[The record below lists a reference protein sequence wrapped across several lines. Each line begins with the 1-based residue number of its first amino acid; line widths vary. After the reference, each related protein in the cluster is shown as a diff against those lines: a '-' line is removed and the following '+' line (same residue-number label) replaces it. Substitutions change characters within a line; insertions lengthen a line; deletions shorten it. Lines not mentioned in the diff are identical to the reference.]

1 MSSISKYIALLYKS
15 REQTPQHQLEL
26 IKDINRRGFLKQ
38 ITQITLFSAFANQCC
53 AVPSEYTSF
62 LPDMGDSDRATLSPT
77 EANFLG
83 RQVIQDIS
91 NQGDML
97 PDYDVLAYLN
107 DIGSVLAS
115 YSPLAGQDFNFYI
128 IKEKDINAFALPG
141 GYICVYNGLIYC
153 TLSEA
158 ELTGVMAHE
167 ISHVVQHHIF
177 RNIANYQREQW
188 KALAG
193 ILAGGLMAVANPA
206 AGMLAINSTQGI
218 AMQNMLSFS
227 RDFEREA
234 DRIGQKIMYNA
245 GYDPHAMPSF
255 FQRLKDANRFND
267 NEAYAFLR
275 THPVTSE
282 RLSEAEERANDL
294 TVKMRP
300 DSPSFLLVREKCRIR
315 QIGTDDAF
323 KFYTNALKSKKYTS
337 IDSQYYGVAFAAY
350 TDKKYAVGLNSIAKM
365 SDPAYRDHPASISL
379 KAQLFAATNNFAM
392 SNKIYQIGLDSYP
405 TYKNLWLGRVDLFI
419 SSKHYK
425 EAAKSLDD
433 LSQSYPQD
441 SDVWSRIAVLNSD
454 SVLDNKQKYY
464 YALGNQQYLL
474 ANYKAAL
481 EKYMLAIKVANADSV
496 LNDVISAKISDTEDM
511 IKYQKRYG
519 A

>member
-1 MSSISKYIALLYKS
+1 
-15 REQTPQHQLEL
+15 
-26 IKDINRRGFLKQ
+26 
-38 ITQITLFSAFANQCC
+38 
-53 AVPSEYTSF
+53 
-62 LPDMGDSDRATLSPT
+62 
-77 EANFLG
+77 
-83 RQVIQDIS
+83 
-91 NQGDML
+91 
-97 PDYDVLAYLN
+97 
-107 DIGSVLAS
+107 
-115 YSPLAGQDFNFYI
+115 
-128 IKEKDINAFALPG
+128 
-141 GYICVYNGLIYC
+141 
-153 TLSEA
+153 
-158 ELTGVMAHE
+158 
-167 ISHVVQHHIF
+167 
-177 RNIANYQREQW
+177 
-188 KALAG
+188 
-193 ILAGGLMAVANPA
+193 
-206 AGMLAINSTQGI
+206 
-218 AMQNMLSFS
+218 
-227 RDFEREA
+227 
-234 DRIGQKIMYNA
+234 
-245 GYDPHAMPSF
+245 
-255 FQRLKDANRFND
+255 
-267 NEAYAFLR
+267 
-275 THPVTSE
+275 VTSE